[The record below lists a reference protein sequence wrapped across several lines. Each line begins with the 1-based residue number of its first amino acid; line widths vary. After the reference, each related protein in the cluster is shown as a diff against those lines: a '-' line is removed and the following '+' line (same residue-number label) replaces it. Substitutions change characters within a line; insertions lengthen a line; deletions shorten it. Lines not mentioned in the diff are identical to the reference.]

1 MGRDRRSGPLHLKM
15 DLEQGKDLERCRV
28 VLRPVSA
35 FEWLGEHVGAAV
47 RAVPHDHPPRPAA
60 DVAVFDVLL
69 RRAATGVETE
79 LVGFT
84 TVRAHNYDLIVG
96 GAVPQRKI
104 VLVQGI
110 QVGGF
115 GDHHASLATAARPSA
130 SSTASCNAPLDVT
143 RLVAC
148 IERSPLR
155 LVARPPASSTIT

>member
-1 MGRDRRSGPLHLKM
+1 M

-96 GAVPQRKI
+96 DAVPEGKI
-104 VLVQGI
+104 ILVQGI
-110 QVGGF
+110 QVAGF
-115 GDHHASLATAARPSA
+115 GDHRRSAVIGRVRTSASTTGRNVLTLPSLPRPARAHRAPRRAARRW
-130 SSTASCNAPLDVT
+130 T
-143 RLVAC
+143 
-148 IERSPLR
+148 
-155 LVARPPASSTIT
+155 